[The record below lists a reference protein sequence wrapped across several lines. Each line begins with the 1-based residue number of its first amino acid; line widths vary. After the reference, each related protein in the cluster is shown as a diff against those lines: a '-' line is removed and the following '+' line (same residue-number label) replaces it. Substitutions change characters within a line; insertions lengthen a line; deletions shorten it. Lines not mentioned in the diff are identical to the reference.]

1 LSQSFVFYAIII
13 MVGGLILLHF
23 HKSLQTRTAI
33 DREPETTV
41 LHHCSASIGV
51 ALFIDHQASQED
63 ILKCADLAMY
73 QAKKEG
79 RNTICYFDDS
89 DKRSQ

>member
-1 LSQSFVFYAIII
+1 MSQSFMFYAIITI
-13 MVGGLILLHF
+13 VGGLILLHF
-23 HKSLQTRTAI
+23 YKSLQTRTAME
-33 DREPETTV
+33 RESETTV

-51 ALFIDHQASQED
+51 PLFIDHQASQED
-63 ILKCADLAMY
+63 ILKLAGLAMY

-79 RNTICYFDDS
+79 RNIIRYFENS